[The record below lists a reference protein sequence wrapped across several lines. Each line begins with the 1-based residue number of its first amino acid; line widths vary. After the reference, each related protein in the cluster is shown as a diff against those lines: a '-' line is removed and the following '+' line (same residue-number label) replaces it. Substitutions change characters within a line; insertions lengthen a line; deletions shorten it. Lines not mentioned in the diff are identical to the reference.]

1 VLIITLFPVFAS
13 FCAKKIILGLFV
25 VFLFFLDV
33 YVSENLS
40 GKECIR
46 LQKMINGI
54 KTVKENKA
62 DKT

>member
-1 VLIITLFPVFAS
+1 MR
-13 FCAKKIILGLFV
+13 KKIILGLFV
-25 VFLFFLDV
+25 VFLSFLDV